1 MKIFDDESRKKI
13 IKQIGRRESN
23 GLLGRAIASHGMY
36 SHERRS
42 HCCDRT
48 GCPGDTGILMEKEH
62 APISAYYIVLSEN
75 KWKINQQRFPL
86 RSNLL
91 SSTKLTTEEER
102 LLLNYRW
109 MEQILNGSRIVV
121 SGNKNNYGCL
131 KITRWWRNQIRTN
144 LCRQASGQSAVQF
157 PPVDRYNLSFFFFPF
172 GPLFEYKKKTW
183 HLVGEKMEQTAK
195 KKGNRIISRQ
205 AQSYRAVIF
214 PNEANRWSI
223 DWAILS
229 NRKTSKIKAQNE
241 YKFS

>member
-109 MEQILNGSRIVV
+109 MGQILNGSRIVV
-121 SGNKNNYGCL
+121 SCNKNNYGCL

-157 PPVDRYNLSFFFFPF
+157 PPVDRYNLSFFFSFRSF
-172 GPLFEYKKKTW
+172 VRIQKKNLTSRRRENGADRKKKRKSNNISSSTIVSRRYLSEW
-183 HLVGEKMEQTAK
+183 GESMID
-195 KKGNRIISRQ
+195 RLSD
-205 AQSYRAVIF
+205 
-214 PNEANRWSI
+214 SI
-223 DWAILS
+223 
-229 NRKTSKIKAQNE
+229 
-241 YKFS
+241 

>member
-109 MEQILNGSRIVV
+109 MGQILNGSRIVV
-121 SGNKNNYGCL
+121 SCNKNNYGCL

-157 PPVDRYNLSFFFFPF
+157 PPVDRYNLSFFFFSF
-172 GPLFEYKKKTW
+172 RSFVRIQKKKLDISSERKW
-183 HLVGEKMEQTAK
+183 SRPQK
-195 KKGNRIISRQ
+195 KKEI
-205 AQSYRAVIF
+205 
-214 PNEANRWSI
+214 E
-223 DWAILS
+223 
-229 NRKTSKIKAQNE
+229 
-241 YKFS
+241 

>member
-109 MEQILNGSRIVV
+109 MGQILNGSRIVV
-121 SGNKNNYGCL
+121 SCNKNNYGCL

-157 PPVDRYNLSFFFFPF
+157 PPVDRYNLSFFFFLLLLCSNTKKNLTSRRREN
-172 GPLFEYKKKTW
+172 GADRKKKRKSNNISSSTIVSRRYLSEW
-183 HLVGEKMEQTAK
+183 GESMID
-195 KKGNRIISRQ
+195 RLSD
-205 AQSYRAVIF
+205 
-214 PNEANRWSI
+214 SI
-223 DWAILS
+223 
-229 NRKTSKIKAQNE
+229 
-241 YKFS
+241 

>member
-109 MEQILNGSRIVV
+109 MGQILNGSRIVV
-121 SGNKNNYGCL
+121 FGNKNNYGCL

-157 PPVDRYNLSFFFFPF
+157 PPVDRYNLSFFFSFRSF
-172 GPLFEYKKKTW
+172 VRIQKKNLTSRRREN
-183 HLVGEKMEQTAK
+183 GADRK

>member
-109 MEQILNGSRIVV
+109 MGQILNGSRIVV
-121 SGNKNNYGCL
+121 SCNKNNYGCL

-157 PPVDRYNLSFFFFPF
+157 PPVDRYNLSFFFF
-172 GPLFEYKKKTW
+172 LSVLCSNTKKKLDISSERKWSRPQKKRKSNNISSSTIVSRRYLSEW
-183 HLVGEKMEQTAK
+183 GESMID
-195 KKGNRIISRQ
+195 RLSD
-205 AQSYRAVIF
+205 
-214 PNEANRWSI
+214 SI
-223 DWAILS
+223 
-229 NRKTSKIKAQNE
+229 
-241 YKFS
+241 

>member
-48 GCPGDTGILMEKEH
+48 GCPGDTGILMEKKH

-86 RSNLL
+86 PSNLL

-109 MEQILNGSRIVV
+109 MWQILNGSRIVV
-121 SGNKNNYGCL
+121 FGNKNNYGCL

-157 PPVDRYNLSFFFFPF
+157 PPVDRYNLSFFFFLLLLCSNTKKNLTSRRREN
-172 GPLFEYKKKTW
+172 GADRKKKRKSNNISSSTIVSRRYLSEW
-183 HLVGEKMEQTAK
+183 GESMID
-195 KKGNRIISRQ
+195 RLSD
-205 AQSYRAVIF
+205 
-214 PNEANRWSI
+214 SI
-223 DWAILS
+223 
-229 NRKTSKIKAQNE
+229 
-241 YKFS
+241 